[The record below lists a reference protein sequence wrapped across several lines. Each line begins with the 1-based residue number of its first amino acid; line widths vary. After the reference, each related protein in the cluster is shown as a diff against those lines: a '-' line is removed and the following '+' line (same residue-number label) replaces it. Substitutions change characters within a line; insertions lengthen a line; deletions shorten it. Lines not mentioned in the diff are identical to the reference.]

1 MHTGISSGHA
11 EISRSSS
18 LPCFLR
24 KRQALPI
31 EKARQRKYYITA
43 VIPAIGTSDIR
54 TFLLVR
60 KGLHQGIAGCQNVWA
75 SPELL
80 K

>member
-1 MHTGISSGHA
+1 MHAGISGSLARDH
-11 EISRSSS
+11 RSYS
-18 LPCFLR
+18 LHWFLR
-24 KRQALPI
+24 KRQAVPI
-31 EKARQRKYYITA
+31 EKARQRKYHITA
-43 VIPAIGTSDIR
+43 VIPAIGTSDEM

-60 KGLHQGIAGCQNVWA
+60 KDPLQGFAGCQNVWA